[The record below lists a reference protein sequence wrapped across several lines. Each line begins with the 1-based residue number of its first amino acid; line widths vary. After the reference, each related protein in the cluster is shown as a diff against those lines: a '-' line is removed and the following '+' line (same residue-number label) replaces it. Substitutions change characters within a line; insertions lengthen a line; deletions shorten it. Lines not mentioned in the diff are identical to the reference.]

1 MRHTIHLFIV
11 MSLSFLCTSGIMAQT
26 SVTVSG
32 TIKNSETGEAVNAA
46 SVMVAGTATG
56 TYSKP
61 NGSFELKITGY
72 PVTLLVSS
80 VGYKT
85 REVTVGAAE
94 PVAISLEPGGDLG
107 QEVVVAASRVAER
120 ILESPVTIDRISN
133 TAIRNMAA
141 PNFYE
146 ALSNVKGVD
155 LTTSS
160 LTFRTI
166 STRGF
171 NGSGNLRFNQLVD
184 GMDNQAPALNFSV
197 GNVVGMT
204 EMDVD
209 NVELLSG
216 ASSALYGSGGMNG
229 TLLMTSKNPFKYQGL
244 SINIK
249 QGVMHIADPESK
261 AKPFYDWSL
270 RWGQQIGQK
279 FAFKLSA
286 SYMKAQDWVAND
298 TRDLNR
304 NNVISSLKPGG
315 TRVNDPNYD
324 GVNVFGDEAS
334 ASMAGIAQVYQAQT
348 RAGILQATGGAVDIV
363 NLFNTLP
370 ADASPAQIGGLIAGL
385 PGALQPAATNLVPFY
400 FGLRNNVYGGQLVS
414 RTGYNEKELVNY
426 DAYSFKTSGGLY
438 YKITDHIEAS
448 LLGYWGLG
456 TTVYTGADRY
466 SLLNFKIGQ
475 YKAELKGKNWFLRAY
490 TTQENS
496 GDSYTATTA
505 ALFVNRQWRSDADWF
520 GLYSGTYSAAR
531 LQGASEEAAHAA
543 ARTAADAGRYLPGT
557 PAFDS
562 ALVKARNTSIKDG
575 GAKFADKSDLFH
587 YEGQLNLSEQIKF
600 VEAVLGASYRVYSL
614 NSAGTIFADT
624 TGRIKINE
632 YGGYLQLQKRL
643 LDDVLK
649 LTGSV
654 RFDKR
659 DGYKERFTPRAS
671 AVIRVAQDNNIRL
684 SFQTAY
690 RFPSTQDQWINLN
703 TPGSRLIG
711 GDPSFINYFGFDT
724 NPVYTSESVA
734 AYRGS
739 VASGTPDPSLLKR
752 AQFSSVK
759 PERMNSFELGYRG
772 LLTKALLIDIYGYRS
787 EFKDFIA
794 RVAVARGSSGDPE
807 RAAVDLAS
815 PFTSTNYS
823 FVTNTDVAVTS
834 YGWGL
839 GLEYR
844 FSRGYVLGGNFSS
857 DLLKDVPAGFISF
870 FNTPKYRFNMSVA
883 NENVVKNIGFN
894 LVYRW
899 QDKVNWEGT
908 FGSGP
913 VPAYGTL
920 DGQVSYRM
928 STIKTSIKLGAS
940 NLLNKYYSS
949 AFGNPM
955 VGGLYYISLGYN
967 L

>member
-1 MRHTIHLFIV
+1 MRLTNYLFTTV
-11 MSLSFLCTSGIMAQT
+11 SLLFLCAAGSFAQT
-26 SVTVSG
+26 APIVSG

-46 SVMVAGTATG
+46 SVLVSGTSTG

-61 NGSFELKITGY
+61 NGFFELKVAGY
-72 PVTLLVSS
+72 PVTLVISS
-80 VGYKT
+80 VGYT
-85 REVTVGAAE
+85 TQEVTVTVAG
-94 PVAISLEPGGDLG
+94 PVAISLAPGNDLG
-107 QEVVVAASRVAER
+107 QEVAVAASRVAER
-120 ILESPVTIDRISN
+120 MLESPVTIDRVNSA
-133 TAIRNMAA
+133 AIKSMAA
-141 PNFYE
+141 PNFYD
-146 ALSNVKGVD
+146 ALSGIKGVD

-160 LTFRTI
+160 LTFKTV

-209 NVELLSG
+209 NLELLSG

-229 TLLMTSKNPFKYQGL
+229 TLLMTSKSPFKYQGL
-244 SINIK
+244 SVNIK
-249 QGVMHIADPESK
+249 QGVMHVADPQSK
-261 AKPFYDWSL
+261 ARPFYDWSL
-270 RWGQQIGQK
+270 RWGQQLGQK
-279 FAFKLSA
+279 FAYKLSA
-286 SYMKAQDWVAND
+286 SYMKAQDWIAND

-304 NNVISSLKPGG
+304 NNVISSLKPNG
-315 TRVNDPNYD
+315 TRLNDPNYD

-334 ASMAGIAQVYQAQT
+334 ASMAGIAQAAIFGPANSTLEAVQTALAAQYGRPPTQAEILSYY
-348 RAGILQATGGAVDIV
+348 AGNQAAGPLYIFA
-363 NLFNTLP
+363 N
-370 ADASPAQIGGLIAGL
+370 GLTQG
-385 PGALQPAATNLVPFY
+385 Y
-400 FGLRNNVYGGQLVS
+400 YGGQLVS
-414 RTGYNEKELVNY
+414 RTGYDEKDLVNY
-426 DAYSFKTSGGLY
+426 GAYSFKTSGGLY
-438 YKITDHIEAS
+438 YKITDNIEAS

-475 YKAELKGKNWFLRAY
+475 YKAEIKGKNWFLKAY

-505 ALFVNRQWRSDADWF
+505 ALYLNRQWRSDADWF

-557 PAFDS
+557 PAYDS
-562 ALVKARNTSIKDG
+562 ALVRAKNTSIKDG
-575 GAKFADKSDLFH
+575 GARFADKSDLFY
-587 YEGQLNLSEQIKF
+587 YEGQLNLSDQVKF
-600 VEAVLGASYRVYSL
+600 VETILGASYRVYSL

-632 YGGYLQLQKRL
+632 YGGYVQLQKRL
-643 LDDVLK
+643 FNEVLK

-671 AVIRVAQDNNIRL
+671 AVIRVARDNNIRL

-711 GDPSFINYFGFDT
+711 GDPGFVNYFHFDT

-734 AYRGS
+734 AYRS
-739 VASGTPDPSLLKR
+739 SIAAGTPNPALLKT
-752 AQFSSVK
+752 AQFTSVK
-759 PERMNSFELGYRG
+759 PERMSSFELGYRG
-772 LLTKALLIDIYGYRS
+772 LLTKELLIDVYGYRS
-787 EFKDFIA
+787 AFKDFIA
-794 RVAVARGSSGDPE
+794 RVAVARGSSGDPA

-844 FSRGYVLGGNFSS
+844 FRGGYVFGGNLSS
-857 DLLKDVPAGFISF
+857 DLLEDVPAGFISF
-870 FNTPKYRFNMSVA
+870 FNTPKYRFNISLA
-883 NENVVKNIGFN
+883 NENVVKNTGFN

-920 DGQVSYRM
+920 DGQVSYKM
-928 STIKTSIKLGAS
+928 SRINTSIKLGAS